1 MSRSRVFLGSMIKS
15 LSLAVLA
22 VIVISF
28 WASASPHTSP
38 TGGGGGAS
46 PTNLVSGNILSPCN
60 GHQNHNGSAQRCP
73 PISICFFTALV
84 RGGPGH
90 EVHSV
95 YRYDQKW
102 SLDDHIATSAM
113 LEQDPPVPRVSSL
126 KG

>member
-1 MSRSRVFLGSMIKS
+1 MIKS

-22 VIVISF
+22 VIVMSF

-38 TGGGGGAS
+38 TDGGGGAS
-46 PTNLVSGNILSPCN
+46 LTNLLSGDILSPCN

-73 PISICFFTALV
+73 PISICSFTALV

-90 EVHSV
+90 NAQPVH
-95 YRYDQKW
+95 RYHPKW
-102 SLDDHIATSAM
+102 LVDDRIAASAT
-113 LEQDPPVPRVSSL
+113 LEQDPPVPKVSSS